1 MLPDGTIRAQHLW
14 KRFRADRRFSQL
26 RYEVKHLQS
35 RLRGTSDGDWRWAL
49 KDVNL
54 EVSPGEAIGFLGS
67 NGSGKSTLLKVLCR
81 VMQPHSGSLE
91 VAGRVG
97 ALIEVVA
104 GIHPDLSGRENAFL
118 YGTLLGLSR
127 RDVANRFD
135 DIVEFSEVGSAI
147 DRQVK
152 FYSSGMKMRLGFS
165 VAAFLEP
172 DVLLVDEVL
181 AVGDAAFQQKCLERM
196 RTVLHDGT
204 TLVFVSHDLAA
215 MEATCTR
222 AIWLRQGVVELE
234 GPIRPLLGAYR
245 RSIEETAGT
254 NFHEGD
260 RAHLLGITSAGPDGA
275 SARTNEVL
283 TITLRLEV
291 QEAES
296 GSMIYV
302 GVSEGAA
309 TPIFVL
315 RRVTDL
321 EAGVTTLECTIPRL
335 PLPHGRYYLW
345 MSVTDKANE
354 DLIPWHPATSVDVIG
369 DFLDPAPQAV
379 VRLSPVYVV
388 AEWAE
393 IDNG

>member
-1 MLPDGTIRAQHLW
+1 MLPDGTIKASHLW

-26 RYEVKHLQS
+26 RYEMKHLQA
-35 RLRGTSDGDWRWAL
+35 RLRGASDGDWRWAL
-49 KDVNL
+49 KDVDL

-127 RDVANRFD
+127 QDIAKRFD

-222 AIWLRQGVVELE
+222 AIWLREGVVELE

-254 NFHEGD
+254 NFHENE
-260 RAHLLGITSAGPDGA
+260 RAHVHEIKTAGPDGG
-275 SARTNEVL
+275 SARTNEL
-283 TITLRLEV
+283 LNITLRLEV
-291 QEAES
+291 QEAEAQS
-296 GSMIYV
+296 AVYFGL
-302 GVSEGAA
+302 SEGAA

-315 RRVTDL
+315 RHEINL
-321 EAGVTTLECTIPRL
+321 GVGETTITCTTPQL

-345 MSVTDKANE
+345 MSVTDKNNE
-354 DLIPWHPATSVDVIG
+354 DLIPWHPATAVDVTG
-369 DFLDPAPQAV
+369 NFLDPAPQAV
-379 VRLSPVYVV
+379 VRLSPVYVT
-388 AEWAE
+388 AQWTET
-393 IDNG
+393 DD

>member
-1 MLPDGTIRAQHLW
+1 MLPDGTIRAEHLW

-196 RTVLHDGT
+196 RSVLHDGT

-260 RAHLLGITSAGPDGA
+260 RARLLAMTTAGPDGA

-296 GSMIYV
+296 GSMVFI

-321 EAGVTTLECTIPRL
+321 DAGVTTLECTIPRL

-379 VRLSPVYVV
+379 VRLSPVYVA

>member
-1 MLPDGTIRAQHLW
+1 MLPEGSIRAEHIW
-14 KRFRADRRFSQL
+14 KRFRGDRRFSQL
-26 RYEVKHLQS
+26 RYEIKRLQA
-35 RLRGTSDGDWRWAL
+35 RRRGIVDGQWRWAL

-54 EVSPGEAIGFLGS
+54 EVSPGEAIGFLGA

-127 RDVANRFD
+127 HDVAKRFD

-215 MEATCTR
+215 MEATCNR
-222 AIWLRQGVVELE
+222 AIWLRQGVVEME

-245 RSIEETAGT
+245 QSIEETAGT
-254 NFHEGD
+254 NFHVGD
-260 RAHLLGITSAGPDGA
+260 RARLVGVTAVGPEGM

-283 TITLRLEV
+283 TITVRLEV
-291 QEAES
+291 QEAQL
-296 GSMIYV
+296 GSTVYV
-302 GVSEGAA
+302 GLSEGAA

-315 RRVTDL
+315 RRENDL
-321 EAGVTTLECTIPRL
+321 DAGLTTLECSIPHL

-345 MSVTDKANE
+345 LSVTDKANE
-354 DLIPWHPATSVDVIG
+354 DLIPWHPTVSVDVLG
-369 DFLDPAPQAV
+369 NFLDPAPQAV
-379 VRLSPVYVV
+379 VRLSPVYV
-388 AEWAE
+388 AAKWTE

>member
-1 MLPDGTIRAQHLW
+1 MLPNGSIRAEHIW
-14 KRFRADRRFSQL
+14 KRFRADKRFSQL
-26 RYEVKHLQS
+26 RYEIKHLKS
-35 RLRGTSDGDWRWAL
+35 RIRGGSDQDWRWAL

-91 VAGRVG
+91 VTGRVG

-127 RDVANRFD
+127 RDVAARFD
-135 DIVEFSEVGSAI
+135 DIVDFSEVGSAI

-215 MEATCTR
+215 MEATCNR
-222 AIWLRQGVVELE
+222 AIWLRDGVVEME

-245 RSIEETAGT
+245 RSIEESAGT

-260 RAHLLGITSAGPDGA
+260 RAQVLSISTEGPDGVSAHTNEEIRITLKIQVQDREPA
-275 SARTNEVL
+275 SA
-283 TITLRLEV
+283 
-291 QEAES
+291 
-296 GSMIYV
+296 IYF
-302 GVSEGAA
+302 GISEGAA

-315 RRVTDL
+315 RNEMTL
-321 EAGVTTLECTIPRL
+321 EAGTTTIECTIPKL
-335 PLPHGRYYLW
+335 PLPHGHYYLW
-345 MSVTDKANE
+345 MSATDKENE
-354 DLIPWHPATSVDVIG
+354 DLVPWHPATPLDVIG
-369 DFLDPAPQAV
+369 SFLDPAPQAV
-379 VRLSPVYVV
+379 VRLSPVFVNAQWSV
-388 AEWAE
+388 PEHS
-393 IDNG
+393 

>member
-1 MLPDGTIRAQHLW
+1 MLPDGTIRASHIW
-14 KRFRADRRFSQL
+14 KRFRGDRRFSQL
-26 RYEVKHLQS
+26 RYELKILQA
-35 RLRGTSDGDWRWAL
+35 RLQGKIDGDWRWAL
-49 KDVNL
+49 KDVDL
-54 EVSPGEAIGFLGS
+54 EVAPGEAIGFLGS
-67 NGSGKSTLLKVLCR
+67 NGSGKSTLLKILCR
-81 VMQPHSGSLE
+81 VMQPHSGTLE

-127 RDVANRFD
+127 NDVAQRFD
-135 DIVEFSEVGSAI
+135 DIVDFAEIGGAI

-222 AIWLRQGVVELE
+222 AIWLRQGVVEIE
-234 GPIRPLLGAYR
+234 GPIRPLLAAYR

-260 RAHLLGITSAGPDGA
+260 RARLLGIQVAGPDGITA
-275 SARTNEVL
+275 KTNQELRVS
-283 TITLRLEV
+283 LRLET
-291 QEAES
+291 QDAEL
-296 GSMIYV
+296 GSMVYV
-302 GVSEGAA
+302 GISEGAA

-315 RRVTDL
+315 RTEVNL
-321 EAGVTTLECTIPRL
+321 AAGSTALQCTIPQL

-345 MSVTDKANE
+345 MSVTDRFHE
-354 DLIPWHPATSVDVIG
+354 DLIPWHPAMSVDVLG
-369 DFLDPAPQAV
+369 NLLDPAPQAV
-379 VRLSPVYVV
+379 VRLSPVFVE
-388 AEWAE
+388 ASWAE
-393 IDNG
+393 IDHD

>member
-1 MLPDGTIRAQHLW
+1 MLPDGTIKASHLW

-26 RYEVKHLQS
+26 RYEMKHLQA
-35 RLRGTSDGDWRWAL
+35 RLRGASDGDWRWAL
-49 KDVNL
+49 KDVDL

-127 RDVANRFD
+127 QDIAKRFD

-222 AIWLRQGVVELE
+222 AIWLREGVVELE

-254 NFHEGD
+254 NFHENE
-260 RAHLLGITSAGPDGA
+260 RAHVHEIKTAGPDGG
-275 SARTNEVL
+275 SARTNEL
-283 TITLRLEV
+283 LNITLRLEV
-291 QEAES
+291 QEAEAQS
-296 GSMIYV
+296 AVYFGL
-302 GVSEGAA
+302 SEGAA

-315 RRVTDL
+315 RHEINL
-321 EAGVTTLECTIPRL
+321 GVGETTITCTTPQL

-345 MSVTDKANE
+345 MSVTDKNNE
-354 DLIPWHPATSVDVIG
+354 DLIPWHPATPVDVTG
-369 DFLDPAPQAV
+369 NFLDPAPQAV
-379 VRLSPVYVV
+379 VRLSPVYVT
-388 AEWAE
+388 AQWTET
-393 IDNG
+393 DGT

>member
-1 MLPDGTIRAQHLW
+1 MLPEGSIRAEHIW
-14 KRFRADRRFSQL
+14 KRFRGDRRFSQL
-26 RYEVKHLQS
+26 RYEIKRLQA
-35 RLRGTSDGDWRWAL
+35 RRRGIVDGQWRWAL

-54 EVSPGEAIGFLGS
+54 EVAPGEAIGFLGS

-127 RDVANRFD
+127 QDVAKRFD

-215 MEATCTR
+215 MEATCSR
-222 AIWLRQGVVELE
+222 AIWLRQGVVEME

-245 RSIEETAGT
+245 RSIEETAGS
-254 NFHEGD
+254 NFHAGD
-260 RAHLLGITSAGPDGA
+260 RARLVGITALGPDGTT
-275 SARTNEVL
+275 ARTNEAL
-283 TITLRLEV
+283 TITVRLEV
-291 QEAES
+291 QEAQL
-296 GSMIYV
+296 GGTVYV
-302 GVSEGAA
+302 GLSEGAA

-315 RRVTDL
+315 RRENDFHS
-321 EAGVTTLECTIPRL
+321 GVTTLECSIPRL

-345 MSVTDKANE
+345 MSATDKANE
-354 DLIPWHPATSVDVIG
+354 DLIPWHPATSVDVLG
-369 DFLDPAPQAV
+369 NLLDPAPQAV
-379 VRLSPVYVV
+379 VRLSPVYVE
-388 AEWAE
+388 AEWVE
-393 IDNG
+393 ID

>member
-1 MLPDGTIRAQHLW
+1 MLPDGTIKASHLW

-26 RYEVKHLQS
+26 RYEMKHLKA

-49 KDVNL
+49 KDVDL
-54 EVSPGEAIGFLGS
+54 EVAPGEAVGFLGS

-127 RDVANRFD
+127 RDVAKRFD

-222 AIWLRQGVVELE
+222 AIWLREGVVELE

-254 NFHEGD
+254 NFHEND
-260 RAHLLGITSAGPDGA
+260 RAHVLGIKTAGPDEGR
-275 SARTNEVL
+275 ARTNEVL
-283 TITLRLEV
+283 NITLRLEV
-291 QEAES
+291 QEAEAQS
-296 GSMIYV
+296 AVYFGL
-302 GVSEGAA
+302 SEGAA

-315 RRVTDL
+315 RHETNL
-321 EAGVTTLECTIPRL
+321 GAGATTITCTIPQL

-345 MSVTDKANE
+345 MSVTDKNNE
-354 DLIPWHPATSVDVIG
+354 DLIPWHPVTPVDVTG
-369 DFLDPAPQAV
+369 NFLDPAPQAV
-379 VRLSPVYVV
+379 VRLSPVYVT
-388 AEWAE
+388 AQWTET
-393 IDNG
+393 DGS